1 MSRRDWTGRHVLVTG
16 GSSGIGLALVRLL
29 AARGAHVSVV
39 ARDESKL
46 AALHRE
52 GELIATASA
61 DVADPDA
68 LQHAVAALQERHGPV
83 RDAVLC
89 AGTVLPGYFTELPA
103 DTFRDQMEVNY
114 FGIVNAVR
122 LVVPGMV
129 ERREGT
135 ITCVS
140 STAGVIGL
148 LGYSA
153 YAPSKFAVR
162 GLCDSLRM
170 ELKPHGVHVAGV
182 YPADVDTPQLAFEK
196 PFKPRELVAL
206 SGTVEPMSPERVAA
220 EVLRGVERR
229 KAVIRPGLANRLLCA
244 AAGGLPGLLASYCDS
259 VVARA
264 NR

>member
-1 MSRRDWTGRHVLVTG
+1 MVTG

-52 GELIATASA
+52 GEPIATASA

-68 LQHAVAALQERHGPV
+68 LRHAVAALQERHGPV
-83 RDAVLC
+83 RDAILC

-170 ELKPHGVHVAGV
+170 ELKPHGIHVAGV

-196 PFKPRELVAL
+196 PFKPKELVAL
-206 SGTVEPMSPERVAA
+206 SGTVEPMSPQRVAA
-220 EVLRGVERR
+220 EVVRGVERR

-259 VVARA
+259 VVAKASR
-264 NR
+264 